1 MRSDSRSM
9 VSDKALLQLQR
20 GRELLRN
27 VYQNVYHGAA
37 PRARRLLGFA
47 STRLTSN
54 PFDGLCGV
62 QDGVPLSAAQMIL
75 GYSQGLFPMD
85 KAGRL
90 RWHCPDPRFVLQL
103 SELRLSPNMR
113 RDLRKCNFTH
123 TFDREPKA
131 ILEGCAERAEGTW
144 LSPRLRE
151 LYLELF
157 ALGVMHTIE
166 TWRDGALV
174 GGSFGMAIGR
184 IFTGETMFHR
194 APDAGK
200 SSFAFLAQHLRDRG
214 FTCIDAQDHSDHMA
228 RFGAREVPFAEHRQT
243 LALGLIRS
251 AQFREG
257 RVEDGTLVD
266 GTLPLAQAE
275 AVPAQ
280 QVSAQQAQALAQAV
294 QRAKPGAKKP
304 AVKQGKGHAAPAH
317 EGQEPAAAA
326 PVARRRDQM
335 PS

>member
-1 MRSDSRSM
+1 MSTYSDR
-9 VSDKALLQLQR
+9 AINQLQK

-27 VYQNVYHGAA
+27 ACAGAS

-47 STRLTSN
+47 STRLTN
-54 PFDGLCGV
+54 HPFDGLCGV

-85 KAGRL
+85 NGGRL
-90 RWHCPDPRFVLQL
+90 RWHCPDPRFVLHL

-113 RDLRKCNFTH
+113 RDIRKSNFTH

-131 ILEGCAERAEGTW
+131 ILEGCADRAEGTW
-144 LSPRLRE
+144 LSPRLRQ

-157 ALGVMHTIE
+157 DLGVMHTIE
-166 TWRDGALV
+166 TWKDGALV
-174 GGSFGMAIGR
+174 GGSFGVAIGR

-194 APDAGK
+194 VPEAGK
-200 SSFAFLAQHLRDRG
+200 SSFACLAQHLRERG

-228 RFGAREVPFAEHRQT
+228 RFGAREVPFAEHRKT

-251 AQFREG
+251 VQFL
-257 RVEDGTLVD
+257 DG
-266 GTLPLAQAE
+266 AA
-275 AVPAQ
+275 AAAQ
-280 QVSAQQAQALAQAV
+280 QPEPAKPVSEVKTAPHVSAHQAIRV
-294 QRAKPGAKKP
+294 NE
-304 AVKQGKGHAAPAH
+304 VS
-317 EGQEPAAAA
+317 EPAAA
-326 PVARRRDQM
+326 PLREQL

>member
-1 MRSDSRSM
+1 MRSDSRPM
-9 VSDKALLQLQR
+9 VSEKALLQLQR

-27 VYQNVYHGAA
+27 AYQGVS

-85 KAGRL
+85 KAGKL

-166 TWRDGALV
+166 TWRDGTLV

-194 APDAGK
+194 APEAGK

-257 RVEDGTLVD
+257 KVEDGTIVD
-266 GTLPLAQAE
+266 GTVPLAQAHE
-275 AVPAQ
+275 VQARG
-280 QVSAQQAQALAQAV
+280 AQALAQAV
-294 QRAKPGAKKP
+294 QQAKPGAKKP
-304 AVKQGKGHAAPAH
+304 AAKQGKGHAAPAP
-317 EGQEPAAAA
+317 EGQEPAGPAL
-326 PVARRRDQM
+326 VGRRRDQL

>member
-1 MRSDSRSM
+1 
-9 VSDKALLQLQR
+9 
-20 GRELLRN
+20 
-27 VYQNVYHGAA
+27 
-37 PRARRLLGFA
+37 
-47 STRLTSN
+47 
-54 PFDGLCGV
+54 
-62 QDGVPLSAAQMIL
+62 MIL

-85 KAGRL
+85 RAGRL

-113 RDLRKCNFTH
+113 RDIRKCNVTH
-123 TFDREPKA
+123 TFDREPKVV
-131 ILEGCAERAEGTW
+131 LEGCADRAEGTW

-157 ALGVMHTIE
+157 ELGVMHTIE

-194 APDAGK
+194 VPEAGK

-214 FTCIDAQDHSDHMA
+214 FACIDAQDHSDHMA
-228 RFGAREVPFAEHRQT
+228 RFGAREVAFAEYRRI

-251 AQFREG
+251 AQFHEG
-257 RVEDGTLVD
+257 RGPEGTLLE
-266 GTLPLAQAE
+266 GTAP
-275 AVPAQ
+275 
-280 QVSAQQAQALAQAV
+280 QAQAHEARALPQVVQQAKAA
-294 QRAKPGAKKP
+294 AKPSANQALKQAAKGR
-304 AVKQGKGHAAPAH
+304 AATAHAAEQPV
-317 EGQEPAAAA
+317 EAA
-326 PVARRRDQM
+326 PVTRRRDRM